1 LSAGSVLF
9 KVCIVGDQIR
19 VAQRFSLPDVQEGED
34 ICSGVIPFQ
43 RMSSVATADEA
54 DLDPQAAGKDP
65 CFTPLS
71 WVHLS
76 VNCRVTQCMKVSRSN
91 LKNL

>member
-1 LSAGSVLF
+1 LSAGSILF
-9 KVCIVGDQIR
+9 KVYIVGDQIR

-34 ICSGVIPFQ
+34 TCSGVIPFQ
-43 RMSSVATADEA
+43 RVSSVATADQA

-76 VNCRVTQCMKVSRSN
+76 VDCKVTQCMKVSR
-91 LKNL
+91 